1 MGRVGVRQLEH
12 QLVDAVT
19 LLKALCTEK
28 TSTNTKPTAL
38 LTLTHTRLSL
48 CAALQT
54 RRGAQVTQLACVTHS
69 GPARI
74 VLLSCTSLLTAS
86 AMAAPC
92 GVPQRRQVGEQVDQ
106 RDTQNS

>member
-19 LLKALCTEK
+19 LLKALCAEK

-38 LTLTHTRLSL
+38 PTLTHTRLSL

-54 RRGAQVTQLACVTHS
+54 RRGAQVTHFACVTHAGPT

-92 GVPQRRQVGEQVDQ
+92 GAPQWPLPGR
-106 RDTQNS
+106 